1 MNLESPAFANGE
13 RIPARLSCDGE
24 DISPA
29 LLIGE
34 TPPGTATLA
43 LVMDDPDA
51 PRGTWD
57 HWVAFDLVP
66 TVEIPEGVG
75 PLGTSGRN
83 SWKHLGYGGPCPP
96 SGNHHYYFRVY
107 AVDARLGL
115 PEGTDKAT
123 LLQALEG
130 HTLATATLLGR
141 YSH

>member
-1 MNLESPAFANGE
+1 MNLESPAFADGE
-13 RIPARLSCDGE
+13 RIPTVHTCDGE
-24 DISPA
+24 DTSPA
-29 LLIGE
+29 LLIGDV
-34 TPPGTATLA
+34 PAGTVTLG

-51 PRGTWD
+51 PRGTWN
-57 HWVAFDLVP
+57 HWVAFDIVP

-75 PLGTSGRN
+75 PLGTGGNN
-83 SWKHLGYGGPCPP
+83 SWKQLGYGGPCPP
-96 SGNHHYYFRVY
+96 SGNHHYYFRIY

-123 LLQALEG
+123 LLRALEG